1 LGNGDLAD
9 LWVIVPLFAVPWLA
23 GRAVRASRR
32 QAERLRVL
40 TDRLRRERDARVRLA
55 LIDERTRVAREL
67 HDSIAHA
74 VSVMVLQ
81 AGAAEAV
88 MESDPDRAR
97 DAVQATQEVGRQALD
112 ELQRMLSMLA
122 TDQRGALG
130 PRVGLAQLDT
140 LIAQLR
146 GTGLRVRLEVHGAP
160 ETLPVGID
168 IFAYRIIQEALTNA
182 LKHAGPVPTTV
193 VLSYG
198 DQALGLEVVDDGD
211 GNPHTP
217 ELAGSGHGLIGMQER
232 VALYGGTLETGPR
245 ADGGY
250 VVRARL
256 KLDPAAA

>member
-1 LGNGDLAD
+1 
-9 LWVIVPLFAVPWLA
+9 
-23 GRAVRASRR
+23 
-32 QAERLRVL
+32 
-40 TDRLRRERDARVRLA
+40 
-55 LIDERTRVAREL
+55 
-67 HDSIAHA
+67 
-74 VSVMVLQ
+74 MVLQ

-88 MESDPDRAR
+88 MDSAPERAC
-97 DAVQATQEVGRQALD
+97 AALQAIQEIGRQALD
-112 ELQRMLSMLA
+112 ELQRLLSVLA
-122 TDQRGALG
+122 TDEQRSALG

-146 GTGLRVRLEVHGAP
+146 GTGLRVRLEVHGVP

-182 LKHAGPVPTTV
+182 LKHAGAVPTTV
-193 VLSYG
+193 VLNYG
-198 DQALGLEVVDDGD
+198 DEALGLEVVDDGD

-217 ELAGSGHGLIGMQER
+217 ELAGSGHGLIGMRER
-232 VALYGGTLETGPR
+232 VALYGGTLEAGPR